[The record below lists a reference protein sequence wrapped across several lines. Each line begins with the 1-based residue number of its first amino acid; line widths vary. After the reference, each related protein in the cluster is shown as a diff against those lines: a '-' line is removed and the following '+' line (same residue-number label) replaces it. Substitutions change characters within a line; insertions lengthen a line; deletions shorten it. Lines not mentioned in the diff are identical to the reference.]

1 MSSQVLYATCFLFL
15 SLLSEVWCPSRPL
28 YQQHWQHLLYT
39 CSLSGSRQT
48 HRIKVSELT
57 RSQVISMHSKVWD
70 TSFVG
75 LGSTFNF
82 SCLVYVR
89 GFPGGSVV
97 KTLPANAEDEGLI
110 PGSARSLEKEMAITL
125 PGKSHGHRSLVAYS
139 PWGSRRVRH
148 DLTKQKQ
155 QQFM

>member
-1 MSSQVLYATCFLFL
+1 M
-15 SLLSEVWCPSRPL
+15 
-28 YQQHWQHLLYT
+28 
-39 CSLSGSRQT
+39 
-48 HRIKVSELT
+48 
-57 RSQVISMHSKVWD
+57 
-70 TSFVG
+70 
-75 LGSTFNF
+75 
-82 SCLVYVR
+82 
-89 GFPGGSVV
+89 V